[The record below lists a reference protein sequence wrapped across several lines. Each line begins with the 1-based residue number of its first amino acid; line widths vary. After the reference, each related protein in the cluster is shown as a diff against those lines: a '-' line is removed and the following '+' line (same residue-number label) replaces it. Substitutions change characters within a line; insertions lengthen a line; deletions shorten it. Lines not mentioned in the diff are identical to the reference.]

1 MYNPAAYAAYPQQQ
15 QQSQQSA
22 QQPAQQQQH
31 QGVVAAQQSPQL
43 QAGIQQ
49 YQYQQQ
55 LAAAMAMQRHMTAA
69 APAASATPPRFKTR
83 MCAYANGNCPY
94 AARGRCFFAHSAD
107 ELRAGAVTTPR
118 VAPDASKRKT
128 KMCSYFLQG
137 HCPYAA
143 TNSCLFAHSEQERQA
158 ALYSTSYQQQPVAQ
172 QHIAQQPVAQQA
184 VTQQAIAQQ
193 HVAQQPITQ
202 QPIAQPQAYDATM
215 YYNQV
220 LAQQHQYAAAMAAQ
234 QPGQAQQ
241 PQYHMLQH
249 YMASYQQQWAAAA
262 AAAAAAAQH
271 TAQPAP
277 MALPPLPQNPAQ
289 PRPSPPSAIYY
300 KTKVCKFG
308 DACPYRQAGMC
319 RFAHSTEEL
328 RSPFSAP
335 STATLTAPLQQE
347 ERKLFTSLA
356 IYPLRRAAPVPGA
369 AVDTIQSNNAKSVE
383 QPLKLEQ
390 PQTEPQS
397 KPLEHRRQADD
408 DDQHSAAPSSRRPR
422 TDASLFAK
430 AIARCARPLVMT
442 YLEADDLNHFLHVL
456 SAFKD
461 DE

>member
-15 QQSQQSA
+15 QQSQQPA

-55 LAAAMAMQRHMTAA
+55 LAAAMALQRQMTAA

-137 HCPYAA
+137 YCPYAA

-158 ALYSTSYQQQPVAQ
+158 ALYSSSYQPQPVAPHPIVQQPV
-172 QHIAQQPVAQQA
+172 AQQPVAQQA
-184 VTQQAIAQQ
+184 VAQQ
-193 HVAQQPITQ
+193 HAAQQPITQ
-202 QPIAQPQAYDATM
+202 QPVGQPQAYDATM
-215 YYNQV
+215 YYNQL

-241 PQYHMLQH
+241 PQYHMLQQH

-277 MALPPLPQNPAQ
+277 MALPPLPQSTAQ

-300 KTKVCKFG
+300 KTKLCKFG

-328 RSPFSAP
+328 RSPFSTP

-347 ERKLFTSLA
+347 ERKPVTSLV
-356 IYPLRRAAPVPGA
+356 IYPLSRAAPVPGA
-369 AVDTIQSNNAKSVE
+369 ADIIQSNGIKSAE
-383 QPLKLEQ
+383 LPLRLEQ
-390 PQTEPQS
+390 PPTEQQS

-408 DDQHSAAPSSRRPR
+408 DDQNASAPSSRRPR
-422 TDASLFAK
+422 TDTSLFVE

-442 YLEADDLNHFLHVL
+442 YLEADDLDNFLHVL